1 MEPECEA
8 SSQLSQP
15 SDEAP
20 VCACQFSGAL
30 ADHLRGSDQ
39 CVAALREDPMLLQ
52 LKASGELFIV
62 KATLILGRCPASKCP
77 GGPHRQIPN
86 HCISWWRK
94 IGWPLMGWTGSNT
107 TADSHTIKEKIR
119 RFRKNFRHRNMNIT
133 KRISQESGQPSQAG
147 FSGKSNAAENQ
158 ISFGAG
164 ACQFCNYNGPLAS
177 HLHEANSCLLAYL
190 EQHLPNRAHMYRG
203 KTRLAVFD
211 LGLVCMFCANPR
223 CGESLENERLA
234 QHLER
239 HCLEFYQTEV
249 SQVLNWT
256 QNLNLVSVVDKLKFR
271 KSRLK
276 NFKGNV
282 RCTQGLQQELAEVL
296 RFVCSKCSLQ
306 GPLLD
311 SGVHQIWGAG
321 VNLTTGGPLWECARC
336 RGNDETHQGLV
347 EHAIERVVEL
357 GSATE
362 LDDNLKKV
370 VVDDPVKQKKR
381 VVFVPGSILLDSEA
395 EAAGVEDNELDPN
408 YTTVVVPKNPEALD
422 QIGDD
427 ALERANNNRKQ
438 LEGVAEFY
446 GRRHLSAPVT
456 ETLSVFYRLKLAQIR
471 VERLKMLRNRKKTSK
486 GKVISRDPN
495 LADVKERK
503 PHYAETQK
511 FCFTNICSWSTAAQT
526 KRSRESAGIAYVNGQ
541 VKIKVEVT
549 LLKKLAV
556 DNPLLH
562 NIIYGIFSS
571 THGPVPLISVAPSV
585 LNFLKAKLKL
595 MIKHIISPTFSNWD
609 LELMFAKQDWTAKV
623 VGYLYCKE
631 FEELN
636 TKIARS
642 GMSSTEIAKEVRKHP
657 TVLPTTTLKAER
669 IMRDYSITDGRAQ
682 VIINTNSFMKL
693 KSFP

>member
-1 MEPECEA
+1 
-8 SSQLSQP
+8 
-15 SDEAP
+15 
-20 VCACQFSGAL
+20 
-30 ADHLRGSDQ
+30 
-39 CVAALREDPMLLQ
+39 
-52 LKASGELFIV
+52 
-62 KATLILGRCPASKCP
+62 
-77 GGPHRQIPN
+77 
-86 HCISWWRK
+86 
-94 IGWPLMGWTGSNT
+94 MGWIGSSTN
-107 TADSHTIKEKIR
+107 ADSHIIKEKIR
-119 RFRKNFRHRNMNIT
+119 RFRYNFHFRNKNIT
-133 KRISQESGQPSQAG
+133 KSISQESRQHSQTE
-147 FSGKSNAAENQ
+147 FSRNVDGDQ
-158 ISFGAG
+158 ISGAG
-164 ACQFCNYNGPLAS
+164 HRCCQFCNYNGRLVN
-177 HLHEANSCLLAYL
+177 HLHEAKSCLLAHL
-190 EQHLPNRAHMYRG
+190 RQHLPNRAHLYRD

-223 CGESLENERLA
+223 CGESFENERFA
-234 QHLER
+234 QHLAG
-239 HCLEFYQTEV
+239 HCLEFYQNEV
-249 SQVLNWT
+249 SRLLNWT
-256 QNLNLVSVVDKLKFR
+256 QHLSLASIADKLKAR
-271 KSRLK
+271 KSYILK
-276 NFKGNV
+276 GFKGNV
-282 RCTQGLQQELAEVL
+282 RCAQSFQQELGEVL
-296 RFVCSKCSLQ
+296 RFMCSKCSLQ

-311 SGVHQIWGAG
+311 SKMHNIWGAG
-321 VNLTTGGPLWECARC
+321 VSLTTGDPLWECARC
-336 RGNDETHQGLV
+336 RGNDETHQELV

-370 VVDDPVKQKKR
+370 VVEDPITQKKR
-381 VVFVPGSILLDSEA
+381 VVFVPTSILLDSEA
-395 EAAGVEDNELDPN
+395 EVIQVKDEELDPN
-408 YTTVVVPKNPEALD
+408 YTTVVVPKNPEAFD

-427 ALERANNNRKQ
+427 ALEKANNNKKQ
-438 LEGVAEFY
+438 LEGVAEFF
-446 GRRHLSAPVT
+446 GRRRISAPVT
-456 ETLSVFYRLKLAQIR
+456 EMLSVLYRLKLAQIR
-471 VERLKMLRNRKKTSK
+471 LERLKMLRNRKKTSK

-511 FCFTNICSWSTAAQT
+511 FCFTNICSWSTPAQT

-541 VKIKVEVT
+541 VKLKVEVT